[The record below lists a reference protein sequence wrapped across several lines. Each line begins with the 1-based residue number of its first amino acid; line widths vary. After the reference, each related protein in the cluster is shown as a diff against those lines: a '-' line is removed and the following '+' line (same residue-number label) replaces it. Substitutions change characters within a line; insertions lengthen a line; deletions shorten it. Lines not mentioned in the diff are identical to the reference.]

1 MIENLAPVPDEVT
14 QEWWDAT
21 REKRLLLQSCNSC
34 QHAQHYPRTVCVSC
48 GASDLEWIP
57 SAGNGV
63 VDSYTVV
70 HRAPHPD
77 LETPYVIARIR
88 LDDGPTLLSRIV
100 DFDEAVLAC
109 DLRVSLK
116 WQDIP
121 GGYRLP
127 VFRLDHQ

>member
-1 MIENLAPVPDEVT
+1 MIEELLPVPDEVT

-21 REKRLLLQSCNSC
+21 RESRLLLQKCNKC
-34 QHAQHYPRTVCVSC
+34 QHVQHYPRAMCVSC
-48 GASDLEWIP
+48 GEFDLAWI
-57 SAGNGV
+57 SSSGNGA

-100 DFDEAVLAC
+100 DADEADLSC
-109 DLRVSLK
+109 DARVSLA
-116 WQDIP
+116 WQEIP
-121 GGYRLP
+121 DGYRLP
-127 VFRLDHQ
+127 VFRIDHQ